1 MDLRAIGF
9 ASLVALG
16 ACASTVHTLGYSADW
31 PDADVMVGN
40 QRYQVWFHDKDPT
53 VLIQHGD
60 PRPLG
65 QMLAQNLTINSRA
78 SSPGIA
84 VWGAAANA
92 VLNQIRCSATEVTG
106 ADQMR
111 EVQYQCDAG
120 VDVGAAVAE
129 HRAQWR
135 QGVRVEAPVPAPG
148 PASGF

>member
-1 MDLRAIGF
+1 MNHRAIVL
-9 ASLVALG
+9 ASLFTLG

-31 PDADVMVGN
+31 PDADVTVGN

-53 VLIQHGD
+53 VLIQHGA

-65 QMLAQNLTINSRA
+65 QMLAQNLTIYSQA
-78 SSPGIA
+78 PSSGIA

-111 EVQYQCDAG
+111 EVRYQCDAG

-135 QGVRVEAPVPAPG
+135 QGVRVDAPVPPPG
-148 PASGF
+148 PATGY